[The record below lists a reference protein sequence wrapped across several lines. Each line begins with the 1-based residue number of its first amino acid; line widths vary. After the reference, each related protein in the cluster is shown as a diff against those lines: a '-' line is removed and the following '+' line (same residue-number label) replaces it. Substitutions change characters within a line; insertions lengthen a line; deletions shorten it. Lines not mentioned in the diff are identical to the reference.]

1 MNLPA
6 PSVSDTPPEPFLEGF
21 QLGCRGIGKG
31 KIVAAFC
38 GGSNGSHLRRG
49 RWSRRSVGPAE
60 RPEPDRDQGLAPAAS
75 RRRERWLAIASN
87 TEGGEKR
94 VDMAMILLTRP
105 VTITGRPALSAA

>member
-21 QLGCRGIGKG
+21 QLGCRGIDKR

-38 GGSNGSHLRRG
+38 GGSIGGARGLACREPDGSH
-49 RWSRRSVGPAE
+49 
-60 RPEPDRDQGLAPAAS
+60 GLAPAAS